1 MQPFSIDD
9 DEDVPLEPR
18 VSRSRSKPKSRTVP
32 DPKPKQSR
40 TVPDPKPNAKTV
52 KFVVIAMIVM
62 IVITTLYLSYPHI
75 VRIAT
80 YSQGFLKGMLKEYRM
95 YKKTAGRKNS
105 WLSFACSVSKPISI
119 PVVAYRFFKQVTD
132 QKISLIFPLLMVLP
146 TYCADIATM
155 IMLLTFCRRIVSW
168 NKSFLCHAMICLSMW
183 ELPIQNI
190 WPVLAQAVLSCWY
203 LNREDESSGESYASM
218 IALCLEHAWSSVRK
232 TVGSWDME
240 DFAWFLRKQM
250 GLGKRPIVLNDR
262 TKTLGYRRRGEGR
275 GQEQS
280 LGPRGRSPC
289 RRP

>member
-1 MQPFSIDD
+1 MAHIPIDD
-9 DEDVPLEPR
+9 DEEDIPLEPR
-18 VSRSRSKPKSRTVP
+18 VSRRRSKPR
-32 DPKPKQSR
+32 SR

-52 KFVVIAMIVM
+52 KFVVIAMIAM
-62 IVITTLYLSYPHI
+62 IAATLYLSYPYI

-80 YSQGFLKGMLKEYRM
+80 YSQGFLKGMLKEYRR
-95 YKKTAGRKNS
+95 YKKTTGGKSS

-132 QKISLIFPLLMVLP
+132 QKISPLFPLLMVLP

-155 IMLLTFCRRIVSW
+155 IVLLTFCRRIVSW

-190 WPVLAQAVLSCWY
+190 WPVLAQALLSCWY
-203 LNREDESSGESYASM
+203 LNRKDESSGESYASM

-240 DFAWFLRKQM
+240 DFAWFLRQQM

-262 TKTLGYRRRGEGR
+262 TKTLGFHRRGEGR
-275 GQEQS
+275 GQAP
-280 LGPRGRSPC
+280 LGPRGRSPG